1 MRHIQDKIE
10 AELKLLD
17 RELRIELPKEIAR
30 ATALGDL
37 RENAEYHAALDR
49 QRYVQ
54 ARIAHLNQRRSQLST
69 VRLDQ
74 IPRDRAAFG
83 SIVTM
88 RELDTGEELVYEL
101 VLGDDGDA
109 SLGRISVS
117 SPIGRALLNRRPGE
131 EVTVRV
137 PSGERTFE
145 VIALKTLHERE
156 EISGARPAGG
166 RSRVPDDPTDADPD
180 AEGRVGEPGV

>member
-1 MRHIQDKIE
+1 MRHILERIE
-10 AELKLLD
+10 SELKLLD

-83 SIVTM
+83 SIVTV
-88 RELDTGEELVYEL
+88 RDLDTDEELVFEL

-109 SLGRISVS
+109 SQGRISVS

-131 EVTVRV
+131 EVVAKV
-137 PSGERTFE
+137 PAGERTLE
-145 VIALKTLHERE
+145 VVALTTLHERPE
-156 EISGARPAGG
+156 EDGAQPAAGASGAAESMGPKGEL
-166 RSRVPDDPTDADPD
+166 DD
-180 AEGRVGEPGV
+180 

>member
-1 MRHIQDKIE
+1 MRHILDKIE

-54 ARIAHLNQRRSQLST
+54 ARIGHLNQRRSQVST

-74 IPRDRAAFG
+74 IPRDRIAFG
-83 SIVTM
+83 SIVSV
-88 RELDTGEELVYEL
+88 RDLDTGEELVFEL
-101 VLGDDGDA
+101 VMGDDGDA
-109 SLGRISVS
+109 AQGRISVS

-131 EVTVRV
+131 EVTVRA
-137 PSGERTFE
+137 PAGERTLE
-145 VIALKTLHERE
+145 VVALTTLHERE
-156 EISGARPAGG
+156 GGAGAGQANGKAPASG
-166 RSRVPDDPTDADPD
+166 DPPD
-180 AEGRVGEPGV
+180 AEGRAGEPGA

>member
-1 MRHIQDKIE
+1 MRHIQDKID

-83 SIVTM
+83 SIVTL
-88 RELDTGEELVYEL
+88 RDLDTGEELVYEL

-117 SPIGRALLNRRPGE
+117 SPIGRALLNRRAGE

-137 PSGERTFE
+137 PAGERTFE
-145 VIALKTLHERE
+145 VIALKTLHERQ
-156 EISGARPAGG
+156 EISESRETGNTSRGPGDPA
-166 RSRVPDDPTDADPD
+166 DTD
-180 AEGRVGEPGV
+180 AEGRAGEPGA

>member
-1 MRHIQDKIE
+1 MRHILDRIDT
-10 AELKLLD
+10 ELKLLD

-83 SIVTM
+83 SIVTV
-88 RELDTGEELVYEL
+88 RDLDTDEEMVFEL

-131 EVTVRV
+131 EVAVRV
-137 PSGERTFE
+137 PAGERTLE
-145 VIALKTLHERE
+145 VIALRTLHERE
-156 EISGARPAGG
+156 EGAWAG
-166 RSRVPDDPTDADPD
+166 
-180 AEGRVGEPGV
+180 AEVGPPEDSGEPADEAGRTGERES

>member
-1 MRHIQDKIE
+1 MRHIMDRIDS
-10 AELKLLD
+10 ELKLLD

-74 IPRDRAAFG
+74 IPRDRVAFG
-83 SIVTM
+83 SVVTV
-88 RELDTGEELVYEL
+88 RDLATDEEMVFEL

-109 SLGRISVS
+109 SQGRISVS

-131 EVTVRV
+131 DVTVRV
-137 PSGERTFE
+137 PAGERTLE
-145 VIALKTLHERE
+145 LVALTTLHERE
-156 EISGARPAGG
+156 GDPGSGA
-166 RSRVPDDPTDADPD
+166 PDDRPEASTDPED
-180 AEGRVGEPGV
+180 AAGQAGDSEA

>member
-1 MRHIQDKIE
+1 MRHIMDRIE
-10 AELKLLD
+10 TELKLLD

-83 SIVTM
+83 SVVTV
-88 RELDTGEELVYEL
+88 RDLDNDEEMVFEL
-101 VLGDDGDA
+101 VLGDEGDA
-109 SLGRISVS
+109 SQGRISVS

-137 PSGERTFE
+137 PAGERTLS
-145 VIALKTLHERE
+145 VIALTTLHERE
-156 EISGARPAGG
+156 EISESGAANGRTPA
-166 RSRVPDDPTDADPD
+166 STDPGDA
-180 AEGRVGEPGV
+180 AGQAGEPEA

>member
-1 MRHIQDKIE
+1 MRHILDKIE
-10 AELKLLD
+10 TELKQLD

-69 VRLDQ
+69 VRLEQ
-74 IPRDRAAFG
+74 IPRDRVAFG
-83 SIVTM
+83 SIVTV
-88 RELDTGEELVYEL
+88 RDLDTDEEMVFEL
-101 VLGDDGDA
+101 VLGDEGDA
-109 SLGRISVS
+109 SQGRISVS

-131 EVTVRV
+131 GVTVRV
-137 PSGERTFE
+137 PAGERSLE
-145 VIALKTLHERE
+145 VVALTTVHERE
-156 EISGARPAGG
+156 EIGVSGTSNG
-166 RSRVPDDPTDADPD
+166 RSPTSTDPMDE
-180 AEGRVGEPGV
+180 AEQAGEPEA